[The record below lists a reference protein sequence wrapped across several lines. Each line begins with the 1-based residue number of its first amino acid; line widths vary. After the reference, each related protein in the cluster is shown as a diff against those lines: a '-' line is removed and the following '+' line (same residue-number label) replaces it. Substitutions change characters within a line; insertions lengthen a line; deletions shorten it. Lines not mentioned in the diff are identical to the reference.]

1 MTLECQT
8 STDACLATDEV
19 TQFFLKS
26 RNWHKYQPAGL
37 TNGQWPS
44 FVYFY
49 FLGGLHAVFDRQNTV
64 WTFLFSWPESDWSK
78 IFLKERFVLKGF
90 IPSFSFPETKIAI
103 WCSFFSQG
111 RCTKCHGWIFGCWP
125 LGAFPLWMWKVC
137 QKSSNRI
144 LIGHSLFWPWEIP
157 GLGGSFDEATIFDN
171 LWGESNWEWLVFGE
185 ELTMVSASVLS
196 IFSGFSWYVAFPP
209 PPSTPHKK
217 EGFCQFN
224 ARQATY
230 KQMCV
235 DLF

>member
-1 MTLECQT
+1 MARKRL
-8 STDACLATDEV
+8 
-19 TQFFLKS
+19 
-26 RNWHKYQPAGL
+26 
-37 TNGQWPS
+37 
-44 FVYFY
+44 
-49 FLGGLHAVFDRQNTV
+49 
-64 WTFLFSWPESDWSK
+64 SK

-111 RCTKCHGWIFGCWP
+111 RVHQVPRSWIFGCWP
-125 LGAFPLWMWKVC
+125 LGCFSTFGCGKCVRNL
-137 QKSSNRI
+137 QTGI
-144 LIGHSLFWPWEIP
+144 LIGHSLFWPGEIPGP

-196 IFSGFSWYVAFPP
+196 IFSGFSWYVAFSP